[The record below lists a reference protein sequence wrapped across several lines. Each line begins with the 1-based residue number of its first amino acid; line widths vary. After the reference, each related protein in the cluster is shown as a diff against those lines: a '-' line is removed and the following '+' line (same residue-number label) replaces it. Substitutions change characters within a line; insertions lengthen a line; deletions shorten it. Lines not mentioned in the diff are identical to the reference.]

1 MGEGMREYVFPGSVE
16 EAVAELEARGGEGRV
31 IAGGTDVLP
40 DLREGRIETGCLV
53 DVTRIP
59 GLDEIVVDEHW
70 VMVGAGV
77 TFAGLRR
84 DEFLQERVPGLV
96 EAASSVGAGAIQNA
110 ATWVGNIVQGMPAA
124 DGGIAALALGAEA
137 HIVGTDGARWEWVE
151 DLFAGPGVSKVDPTC
166 ELVTH
171 IRFPT
176 PTKRTGTAWRR
187 VGRRAALVLPILNC
201 AVRIELEEDSA
212 PGEADDGGARIADA
226 AIALGPVAPRP
237 VRARKAEVYLVG
249 RTLEEGVLREAA
261 AIARSEANPR
271 TSVMRASRE
280 YRLAI
285 LPELVM
291 GALTTAVER
300 AGGGD

>member
-16 EAVAELEARGGEGRV
+16 EAVAELEARGGKGRV

-40 DLREGRIETGCLV
+40 DLREGRMETGCLI

-59 GLDEIVVDEHW
+59 GLDAVVVDERW

-77 TFAGLRR
+77 TFAGLRL
-84 DEFLQERVPGLV
+84 DGFLQENVPGLV
-96 EAASSVGAGAIQNA
+96 EAAGSVGAGAIQNA
-110 ATWVGNIVQGMPAA
+110 ATWVGNIVQAMPAA

-137 HIVGTDGARWEWVE
+137 RIVGADGVRWERVE
-151 DLFAGPGVSKVDPTC
+151 HLFAGPGVSRVDPTR

-171 IRFPT
+171 LRFPT
-176 PTKRTGTAWRR
+176 PTERTGTAWRR
-187 VGRRAALVLPILNC
+187 VVRRAALVLPILNC
-201 AVRIELEEDSA
+201 AVRVELEGTSEGGGGED
-212 PGEADDGGARIADA
+212 DVWRIADA
-226 AIALGPVAPRP
+226 AIAIGPVAPRP
-237 VRARKAEVYLVG
+237 LRAREAEVFLVG
-249 RTLEEGVLREAA
+249 RMAEEPVLREAA
-261 AIARSEANPR
+261 VIARGEAHPR

-300 AGGGD
+300 AGG

>member
-1 MGEGMREYVFPGSVE
+1 MREYVYPASVE
-16 EAVAELEARGGEGRV
+16 EAVAELEARCGEGRV

-59 GLDEIVVDEHW
+59 GLDEIVVDEQW

-137 HIVGTDGARWEWVE
+137 RIVGTDGARWEWVE
-151 DLFAGPGVSKVDPTC
+151 DLFAGPGVSRVDPTC

-176 PTKRTGTAWRR
+176 PTRRTGTAWRR

-201 AVRIELEEDSA
+201 AVRIELEEESD

-237 VRARKAEVYLVG
+237 MRARKAEVYLVG
-249 RTLEEGVLREAA
+249 RTVEEGVLREAA

-291 GALTTAVER
+291 AALTTAVER
-300 AGGGD
+300 AEG